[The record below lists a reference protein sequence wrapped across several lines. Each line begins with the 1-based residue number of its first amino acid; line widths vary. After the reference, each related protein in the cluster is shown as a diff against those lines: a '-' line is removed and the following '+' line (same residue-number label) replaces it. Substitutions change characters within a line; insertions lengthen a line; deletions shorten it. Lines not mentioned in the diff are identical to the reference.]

1 MPVGG
6 GLRLKGESSVRVYC
20 ERLRTLFTTNISD
33 AMDRLNIRGNVMS
46 PDIKPVISGTKVCG
60 EAFTVRATRAI
71 KGETLEE
78 YVSFLKHL
86 EKLPMGAVL
95 VIDGKDC
102 YDVALWGELSTNW
115 AISKGLGGVVV
126 DGRVRDVPR
135 MASLKFPVFA
145 RGSVPTDAVGR
156 AGFTDINKPIW
167 CGNVIVNHG
176 DIVFGDMDGVVV
188 IPRSEV
194 KKVVDLAEE
203 IRSLEDKVRERL
215 KTGDSLLTLVREFGV
230 L

>member
-1 MPVGG
+1 MVGRD
-6 GLRLKGESSVRVYC
+6 LRLKGKSSVRAYC
-20 ERLRTLFTTNISD
+20 ERLCTLFTTNISD

-46 PDIKPVISGTKVCG
+46 PDIKPVISGMKVCG

-78 YVSFLKHL
+78 YVYFLKHL
-86 EKLPMGAVL
+86 EKLPTGAVL
-95 VIDGKDC
+95 VIDGKEC

-115 AISKGLGGVVV
+115 AISKGLGGVVI
-126 DGRVRDVPR
+126 DGRVRDIPR

-156 AGFTDINKPIW
+156 VGFTDINKPIL
-167 CGNVIVNHG
+167 CGNVIVKPG
-176 DIVFGDMDGVVV
+176 DIIFGDMDGVVV
-188 IPRSEV
+188 IPKSDI
-194 KKVVDLAEE
+194 KKIVDLAEE

-215 KTGDSLLTLVREFGV
+215 RSGDSLLTLVREFGV